1 MKGLAAILG
10 VLAAQFALL
19 SLLAFGGANTVVP
32 EMHRSAVGVHH
43 WMSDRDFANLF
54 AIAQAAPGP
63 NALIT
68 TLVGYKA
75 AGIAGA
81 LVATIAFCAPA
92 GLLVFAVVRVWDRIQ
107 QSRWRAAV
115 QGGLGPV
122 TVGLVAASA
131 FLLTRG
137 ADRGPGLTAITVA
150 TAAISYFT
158 RFNPLWALGA
168 AAVLGATGLVH

>member
-1 MKGLAAILG
+1 MKGLAAALG
-10 VLAAQFALL
+10 VLAAQFATL

-32 EMHRSAVGVHH
+32 EIHRNAVEVHH
-43 WMSDRDFANLF
+43 WMSDSDFANLF

-63 NALIT
+63 NAMIA

-81 LVATIAFCAPA
+81 LVATVAFCLPA
-92 GLLVFAVVRVWDRIQ
+92 AVLVFLVVRVWDRVQ
-107 QSRWRAAV
+107 QTCWRAAV
-115 QGGLGPV
+115 QAGLAPV

-131 FLLTRG
+131 FLLTRA
-137 ADRGPGLTAITVA
+137 ADRGLGLAAITLA
-150 TAAISYFT
+150 TATMTYFT

-168 AAVLGATGLVH
+168 AAVLGAFGLVH

>member
-1 MKGLAAILG
+1 MKALSAILG
-10 VLAAQFALL
+10 ALAAQFAIL

-32 EMHRSAVGVHH
+32 EIHRNAVDVHH

-68 TLVGYKA
+68 TLVGFKA

-81 LVATIAFCAPA
+81 LVATIAFCLPA
-92 GLLVFAVVRVWDRIQ
+92 GLLVFVVIRVWDRIQ
-107 QSRWRAAV
+107 QSPWRAAV
-115 QGGLGPV
+115 QAGLGPV

-137 ADRGPGLTAITVA
+137 ADRGIGLAAITVA

-158 RFNPLWALGA
+158 RLNPLWALGA
-168 AAVLGATGLVH
+168 AALLGAFGLVH